1 MGLGAEETEAMTDET
16 SAGVRKAGV
25 VGMISG
31 KVRVEIHLLQVIGK
45 TSPTVLRH
53 WDGKNARLNA
63 VIGNPPVNAVSETGI
78 RNSVVG
84 TFLREK
90 RVLAASVSVASPL
103 ARKED
108 VNVSLVGRSVIRKIG
123 LKTGRIVL
131 EAVRVPLGKAIVRK
145 AASETVSAIV
155 LSTGK
160 GISRIARRVVSVLR
174 TIVGSVHFR
183 GMIVFPGVKT
193 GEGGFRARIVAATVR
208 DVFREKA
215 VLKIALPVKTVSPV
229 ADGMPEV
236 GIPLTGK
243 VVLQAVPASE
253 AALAVTGI
261 VRKAV
266 VLNVLR
272 SVAAMTEA
280 SAASV
285 PLRTRPS

>member
-16 SAGVRKAGV
+16 SAGVRKAGA

-45 TSPTVLRH
+45 TNPTTLRH
-53 WDGKNARLNA
+53 SGGKNARLNA
-63 VIGNPPVNAVSETGI
+63 AIGNLPVNAVSETGI

-103 ARKED
+103 ARKEN
-108 VNVSLVGRSVIRKIG
+108 VNVSLAGRSTIRKIG
-123 LKTGRIVL
+123 LKIGQGDL
-131 EAVRVPLGKAIVRK
+131 ETVPVPLGKVVVRK
-145 AASETVSAIV
+145 AASEAVLAVV
-155 LSTGK
+155 LSAGN
-160 GISRIARRVVSVLR
+160 GILRIARRVVSVLR
-174 TIVGSVHFR
+174 TIVGTVYFR
-183 GMIVFPGVKT
+183 GMIVFPGLKT

-236 GIPLTGK
+236 GVPLTGK
-243 VVLQAVPASE
+243 AVLRGVPVSE
-253 AALAVTGI
+253 AASAVTGV

-272 SVAAMTEA
+272 SVAAMTG
-280 SAASV
+280 ASV
-285 PLRTRPS
+285 ANVPR

>member
-16 SAGVRKAGV
+16 SAGVRKAGA

-45 TSPTVLRH
+45 TNPTTLRH
-53 WDGKNARLNA
+53 SGGKNARLNA
-63 VIGNPPVNAVSETGI
+63 AIGNLPVNAVSETGI

-103 ARKED
+103 ARKEN
-108 VNVSLVGRSVIRKIG
+108 VNVSLAGRSTIRKIG
-123 LKTGRIVL
+123 LKIGQGDL
-131 EAVRVPLGKAIVRK
+131 ETVPVPLGKVVVRK
-145 AASETVSAIV
+145 AASEAVLAVV
-155 LSTGK
+155 LSAGN
-160 GISRIARRVVSVLR
+160 GILRIARRVVSVLR
-174 TIVGSVHFR
+174 TIVGTVYFR

-193 GEGGFRARIVAATVR
+193 GEGGFRARSVAATVR

-215 VLKIALPVKTVSPV
+215 VLKTAHPVMIVSPV

-236 GIPLTGK
+236 GGPLTGK
-243 VVLQAVPASE
+243 AVLRGVPASE
-253 AALAVTGI
+253 AASAATGV

-272 SVAAMTEA
+272 SVVAMREA
-280 SAASV
+280 SVAND
-285 PLRTRPS
+285 PR

>member
-16 SAGVRKAGV
+16 SAGVRKAGA

-45 TSPTVLRH
+45 TNPTTPRH
-53 WDGKNARLNA
+53 SGGKNARLNA
-63 VIGNPPVNAVSETGI
+63 AIGNLPVNAVSEIGI

-103 ARKED
+103 ARKEN
-108 VNVSLVGRSVIRKIG
+108 VNVSLAGRSTIRKIG
-123 LKTGRIVL
+123 LKIGQGDL
-131 EAVRVPLGKAIVRK
+131 ETVPVPLGKVVVRK
-145 AASETVSAIV
+145 AASEAVLAVV
-155 LSTGK
+155 LSAGN

-174 TIVGSVHFR
+174 TIVGTVYFR
-183 GMIVFPGVKT
+183 GMIVFPGLKT
-193 GEGGFRARIVAATVR
+193 GEGGFRARSVAATVR
-208 DVFREKA
+208 DVLREKA
-215 VLKIALPVKTVSPV
+215 VLKTAHPVMIVSPV

-236 GIPLTGK
+236 GVPLTGNA
-243 VVLQAVPASE
+243 VLRGVPVSE
-253 AALAVTGI
+253 AASAVTGI

-272 SVAAMTEA
+272 SVAAMTG
-280 SAASV
+280 ASV
-285 PLRTRPS
+285 ANVPR

>member
-45 TSPTVLRH
+45 TSPTTPRH
-53 WDGKNARLNA
+53 SGGKNARLNA
-63 VIGNPPVNAVSETGI
+63 AIGNLPVNAVSEIGI

-103 ARKED
+103 ARKGN
-108 VNVSLVGRSVIRKIG
+108 VNVSLAGRSTIRKIG
-123 LKTGRIVL
+123 LKIGQGDL
-131 EAVRVPLGKAIVRK
+131 ETVPVPLGKVVVRK
-145 AASETVSAIV
+145 AASEAVLAVV
-155 LSTGK
+155 LSAGN
-160 GISRIARRVVSVLR
+160 GILRIARRVVSVLR
-174 TIVGSVHFR
+174 TIVGTVYFR
-183 GMIVFPGVKT
+183 GMIVFPGLKT
-193 GEGGFRARIVAATVR
+193 GEGGFRARSVAATVR
-208 DVFREKA
+208 DVLREKA
-215 VLKIALPVKTVSPV
+215 VLKTAHPVMIVSPV

-236 GIPLTGK
+236 GVPLTGK
-243 VVLQAVPASE
+243 AVLRGVPVSE
-253 AALAVTGI
+253 AASAVTGV

-272 SVAAMTEA
+272 SVAAMTG
-280 SAASV
+280 ASV
-285 PLRTRPS
+285 ANVPR

>member
-45 TSPTVLRH
+45 TSPTTPRH
-53 WDGKNARLNA
+53 SGGKNARLNA
-63 VIGNPPVNAVSETGI
+63 AIGNPPVNAVSEIGI

-103 ARKED
+103 ARKEN
-108 VNVSLVGRSVIRKIG
+108 VNVSLAGRSTIRKIG
-123 LKTGRIVL
+123 LKTGQGDL
-131 EAVRVPLGKAIVRK
+131 ETVPVPWGKVVVRK
-145 AASETVSAIV
+145 AASEAVLAVV
-155 LSTGK
+155 LSAGN
-160 GISRIARRVVSVLR
+160 GILRIARRVVSVLR
-174 TIVGSVHFR
+174 TIVGIVHFR

-215 VLKIALPVKTVSPV
+215 VLKTAHPVMIVSLV

-236 GIPLTGK
+236 GGLLTGK
-243 VVLQAVPASE
+243 AVLRGVPASE
-253 AALAVTGI
+253 AASAATGV

-272 SVAAMTEA
+272 SVVAMREA
-280 SAASV
+280 SVAND
-285 PLRTRPS
+285 PR

>member
-45 TSPTVLRH
+45 TSPTTPRH
-53 WDGKNARLNA
+53 SGGKNARLNA
-63 VIGNPPVNAVSETGI
+63 AIGNLPVNVVSEIGI

-103 ARKED
+103 ARKEN
-108 VNVSLVGRSVIRKIG
+108 VNVSLAGRSTIWKIG
-123 LKTGRIVL
+123 LKIGQGDL
-131 EAVRVPLGKAIVRK
+131 ETVPVPWGKVVVRK
-145 AASETVSAIV
+145 AASEAVLAVV
-155 LSTGK
+155 LSAGN
-160 GISRIARRVVSVLR
+160 GILRIARRVVSVLR
-174 TIVGSVHFR
+174 TIVGIVHFR

-215 VLKIALPVKTVSPV
+215 VLKTAHPVMIVSLV

-236 GIPLTGK
+236 GGLLTGK
-243 VVLQAVPASE
+243 AVLRGVPASE
-253 AALAVTGI
+253 AASAATGV

-272 SVAAMTEA
+272 SVVAMREA
-280 SAASV
+280 SVAND
-285 PLRTRPS
+285 PR

>member
-45 TSPTVLRH
+45 TSPTTPRH
-53 WDGKNARLNA
+53 SGGKNARLNA
-63 VIGNPPVNAVSETGI
+63 AIGNLPVNAVSEIGI

-103 ARKED
+103 ARKEN
-108 VNVSLVGRSVIRKIG
+108 VNVSLAGRSTIRKIG
-123 LKTGRIVL
+123 LKTGQGDL
-131 EAVRVPLGKAIVRK
+131 ETVPVPWGKVVVRK
-145 AASETVSAIV
+145 AASEAVLAVV
-155 LSTGK
+155 LSAGN
-160 GISRIARRVVSVLR
+160 GILRIARRVVSVLR
-174 TIVGSVHFR
+174 TIVGIVHFR

-215 VLKIALPVKTVSPV
+215 VLKTAHPVMIVSLV

-236 GIPLTGK
+236 GGLLTGK
-243 VVLQAVPASE
+243 AVLRGVPVSE
-253 AALAVTGI
+253 AASAVTGV

-272 SVAAMTEA
+272 SVAAMREA
-280 SAASV
+280 SVANV
-285 PLRTRPS
+285 PR

>member
-45 TSPTVLRH
+45 TSPTTPRH
-53 WDGKNARLNA
+53 SGGKNARLNA
-63 VIGNPPVNAVSETGI
+63 AIGNLPVNAVSEIGI

-84 TFLREK
+84 TFFREK

-103 ARKED
+103 ARKEN
-108 VNVSLVGRSVIRKIG
+108 VNVSLAGRSTIRKIG
-123 LKTGRIVL
+123 LKIGQGDL
-131 EAVRVPLGKAIVRK
+131 ETVPVPWGKVVVRK
-145 AASETVSAIV
+145 AASEAVLAVV
-155 LSTGK
+155 LSAGN
-160 GISRIARRVVSVLR
+160 GILRIARRVVSVLR
-174 TIVGSVHFR
+174 TIVGIVHFR

-215 VLKIALPVKTVSPV
+215 VLKTAHPVMIVSLV

-236 GIPLTGK
+236 GGLLTGK
-243 VVLQAVPASE
+243 AVLRGVPASE
-253 AALAVTGI
+253 AASAATGV

-272 SVAAMTEA
+272 SVVAMREA
-280 SAASV
+280 SVAND
-285 PLRTRPS
+285 PR